1 MQIEGER
8 KMDMATITG
17 ALISGFATRIYGT
30 VAAVWVAVEA
40 SEPLRNAMSAVDATL
55 TAVNAV
61 N

>member
-1 MQIEGER
+1 
-8 KMDMATITG
+8 MDMATITG